1 MRLEGEKMSNEILD
15 TSLDTKAEIKNITSN
30 LVESLSQISAGI
42 NEVAI
47 GVQQL
52 AEMNTKLLKQTNE
65 ANEKAKDSDEI
76 VSIIQD
82 ISKQTTLLGLNASI
96 ESARAGEYGKGFAVV
111 AQEIRKLSNTSKDSI
126 NKIDG
131 IIKYISNSISSIDEN
146 LNSTN
151 EISQNQS
158 AALQQITA
166 SIEELNSTAH
176 LLGTIAD
183 KL

>member
-1 MRLEGEKMSNEILD
+1 MSNELD
-15 TSLDTKAEIKNITSN
+15 NNVNIKDEVKNITKN

-42 NEVAI
+42 NEVAV

-52 AEMNTKLLKQTNE
+52 AEMNTQLLRETNE
-65 ANEKAKDSDEI
+65 ANKKAKNSDEI
-76 VSIIQD
+76 VGIIQD

-96 ESARAGEYGKGFAVV
+96 GAARAGDSGKGFAVV
-111 AQEIRKLSNTSKDSI
+111 AQEIRKLSNTSKESI
-126 NKIDG
+126 NKIDT
-131 IIKYISNSISSIDEN
+131 IIKYISNSISSIDDS

-166 SIEELNSTAH
+166 SVEELNSTAH

>member
-1 MRLEGEKMSNEILD
+1 MSNELD
-15 TSLDTKAEIKNITSN
+15 NNVNIKDEVKNITKN

-42 NEVAI
+42 NEVAV

-52 AEMNTKLLKQTNE
+52 AEMNTQLLRETNE
-65 ANEKAKDSDEI
+65 ANKKAKNSDEI
-76 VSIIQD
+76 VGIIQD

-96 ESARAGEYGKGFAVV
+96 EAARAGDSGKGFAVV
-111 AQEIRKLSNTSKDSI
+111 AQEIRKLSNTSKESI
-126 NKIDG
+126 NKIDT
-131 IIKYISNSISSIDEN
+131 IIKYISNSISSIDDS

-166 SIEELNSTAH
+166 SVEELN
-176 LLGTIAD
+176 
-183 KL
+183 

>member
-1 MRLEGEKMSNEILD
+1 MGNELANNENVKD
-15 TSLDTKAEIKNITSN
+15 EIKNITKN
-30 LVESLSQISAGI
+30 LVESLSQISLGI

-52 AEMNTKLLKQTNE
+52 AEMNTQLLVKTNE
-65 ANEKAKDSDEI
+65 TNEKAKNSDEI
-76 VSIIQD
+76 VAIIQD
-82 ISKQTTLLGLNASI
+82 ISKQTNLLGLNASI
-96 ESARAGEYGKGFAVV
+96 EAARAGESGKGFAVV
-111 AQEIRKLSNTSKDSI
+111 AQEIRKLSNTSKESI
-126 NKIDG
+126 NKIDT
-131 IIKYISNSISSIDEN
+131 IIKYISDSISSIDDS

-166 SIEELNSTAH
+166 SVEELNSTAH
-176 LLGTIAD
+176 LLGEIAN

>member
-1 MRLEGEKMSNEILD
+1 MSNELD
-15 TSLDTKAEIKNITSN
+15 NNVNIKDEVKNITKN

-42 NEVAI
+42 NEVAVE
-47 GVQQL
+47 VQQL
-52 AEMNTKLLKQTNE
+52 AEMNTQLLRETNE
-65 ANEKAKDSDEI
+65 ANKKAKNSDEI
-76 VSIIQD
+76 VGIIQD

-96 ESARAGEYGKGFAVV
+96 EAARAGDSGKGFAVV
-111 AQEIRKLSNTSKDSI
+111 AQEIRKLSNTSKESI
-126 NKIDG
+126 NKIDT
-131 IIKYISNSISSIDEN
+131 IIKYISNSISSIDDS

-166 SIEELNSTAH
+166 SVEELNSTAH

>member
-1 MRLEGEKMSNEILD
+1 MSNELD
-15 TSLDTKAEIKNITSN
+15 NNVNIKDEVKNITKN

-42 NEVAI
+42 NEVAV

-52 AEMNTKLLKQTNE
+52 AEMNTQLLRETNE
-65 ANEKAKDSDEI
+65 ANKKAKNSDEI
-76 VSIIQD
+76 VGIIQD

-96 ESARAGEYGKGFAVV
+96 EAARAGDSGKGFAVV
-111 AQEIRKLSNTSKDSI
+111 AQEIRKLSNTSKESI
-126 NKIDG
+126 N
-131 IIKYISNSISSIDEN
+131 KYISNSISSIDDS

-166 SIEELNSTAH
+166 SVEELNSTAH

>member
-1 MRLEGEKMSNEILD
+1 MSNELD
-15 TSLDTKAEIKNITSN
+15 NNVNIKDEVKNITKN

-42 NEVAI
+42 NEVAVV
-47 GVQQL
+47 VQQL
-52 AEMNTKLLKQTNE
+52 AEMNTQLLRETNE
-65 ANEKAKDSDEI
+65 ANKKAKNSDEI
-76 VSIIQD
+76 VGIIQD

-96 ESARAGEYGKGFAVV
+96 EAARAGDSGKGFAVV
-111 AQEIRKLSNTSKDSI
+111 AQEIRKLSNTSKESI
-126 NKIDG
+126 NKIDT
-131 IIKYISNSISSIDEN
+131 IIKYISNSISSIDDS

-166 SIEELNSTAH
+166 SVEELNSTAH

>member
-1 MRLEGEKMSNEILD
+1 MSNELD
-15 TSLDTKAEIKNITSN
+15 NNVNIKDEVKNITKN

-42 NEVAI
+42 NEVAV

-52 AEMNTKLLKQTNE
+52 AEMNTQLLRETNE
-65 ANEKAKDSDEI
+65 ANKKAKNSDEI
-76 VSIIQD
+76 VGIIQD
-82 ISKQTTLLGLNASI
+82 ISKQTTLLVLNASI
-96 ESARAGEYGKGFAVV
+96 EAARAGDSGKGFAVV
-111 AQEIRKLSNTSKDSI
+111 AQEIRKLSNTSKESI
-126 NKIDG
+126 NKIDT
-131 IIKYISNSISSIDEN
+131 IIKYISNSISSIDDS

-166 SIEELNSTAH
+166 SVEELNSTAH

>member
-1 MRLEGEKMSNEILD
+1 MNTELENNANVKD
-15 TSLDTKAEIKNITSN
+15 EIKNLTKN

-52 AEMNTKLLKQTNE
+52 AEMNTKLLKETNE
-65 ANEKAKDSDEI
+65 ANINAKNSDEI
-76 VSIIQD
+76 VGIIQD

-96 ESARAGEYGKGFAVV
+96 EAARAGDSGKGFAVV
-111 AQEIRKLSNTSKDSI
+111 AQEIRKLSNTSKESI
-126 NKIDG
+126 NKIDT
-131 IIKYISNSISSIDEN
+131 IIKYISNSISSIDDS

-166 SIEELNSTAH
+166 SVEELNSTAH

>member
-1 MRLEGEKMSNEILD
+1 MSNELD
-15 TSLDTKAEIKNITSN
+15 NNVNIKDEVKNITKN

-42 NEVAI
+42 NEVAV

-52 AEMNTKLLKQTNE
+52 AEMNTQLLRETNE
-65 ANEKAKDSDEI
+65 ANKKAKNSDEI
-76 VSIIQD
+76 VGIIQD

-96 ESARAGEYGKGFAVV
+96 EAARAGDSGKGVAVV
-111 AQEIRKLSNTSKDSI
+111 AQEIRKLSNTSKESI
-126 NKIDG
+126 NKIDT
-131 IIKYISNSISSIDEN
+131 IIKYISNSISSIDDS

-166 SIEELNSTAH
+166 SVEELNSTAH

>member
-1 MRLEGEKMSNEILD
+1 MSNEILD

-96 ESARAGEYGKGFAVV
+96 ESARAG
-111 AQEIRKLSNTSKDSI
+111 
-126 NKIDG
+126 
-131 IIKYISNSISSIDEN
+131 
-146 LNSTN
+146 
-151 EISQNQS
+151 
-158 AALQQITA
+158 
-166 SIEELNSTAH
+166 
-176 LLGTIAD
+176 
-183 KL
+183 

>member
-1 MRLEGEKMSNEILD
+1 MSNELD
-15 TSLDTKAEIKNITSN
+15 NNVNVKDEIKTITKN

-42 NEVAI
+42 SEVAT

-52 AEMNTKLLKQTNE
+52 AERNTQLLKETNE
-65 ANEKAKDSDEI
+65 TNQKAKNSDEI
-76 VSIIQD
+76 VGIIQD
-82 ISKQTTLLGLNASI
+82 ISKQTNLLGLNASI
-96 ESARAGEYGKGFAVV
+96 EAARAGDSGKGFAVV
-111 AQEIRKLSNTSKDSI
+111 AQEIRKLSNTTKESI
-126 NKIDG
+126 NKIDT
-131 IIKYISNSISSIDEN
+131 IIKSISTSISSIDDN

>member
-1 MRLEGEKMSNEILD
+1 MSNELD
-15 TSLDTKAEIKNITSN
+15 NNVNIKDEVKNITKN

-42 NEVAI
+42 NEVAV

-52 AEMNTKLLKQTNE
+52 AEMNTQLLRETNE
-65 ANEKAKDSDEI
+65 ANKKAKNSDEI
-76 VSIIQD
+76 VGIIQD

-96 ESARAGEYGKGFAVV
+96 EAARAGESGKGFAVV
-111 AQEIRKLSNTSKDSI
+111 AQEIRKLSNTSKESI
-126 NKIDG
+126 NKIDT
-131 IIKYISNSISSIDEN
+131 IIKYISNSISSIDDS

-166 SIEELNSTAH
+166 SVEELNSTAH

>member
-1 MRLEGEKMSNEILD
+1 MSNELD
-15 TSLDTKAEIKNITSN
+15 NNVNIKDEVKNITKN

-42 NEVAI
+42 NEVAV

-52 AEMNTKLLKQTNE
+52 AEMNTQLLRETNE
-65 ANEKAKDSDEI
+65 ANKKAKNSDEI
-76 VSIIQD
+76 VGIIQD
-82 ISKQTTLLGLNASI
+82 ISKKTTLLGLNASI
-96 ESARAGEYGKGFAVV
+96 EAARAGDSGKGFAVV
-111 AQEIRKLSNTSKDSI
+111 AQEIRKLSNTSKESI
-126 NKIDG
+126 NKIDT
-131 IIKYISNSISSIDEN
+131 IIKYISNSISSIDDS

-166 SIEELNSTAH
+166 SVEELNSTAH

>member
-1 MRLEGEKMSNEILD
+1 MSNELD
-15 TSLDTKAEIKNITSN
+15 NNVNIKDEVKNITKN

-42 NEVAI
+42 NEVAV

-52 AEMNTKLLKQTNE
+52 AEMNTQLIRETNE
-65 ANEKAKDSDEI
+65 ANKKAKNSDEI
-76 VSIIQD
+76 VGIIQD

-96 ESARAGEYGKGFAVV
+96 EAARAGDSGKGFAVV
-111 AQEIRKLSNTSKDSI
+111 AQEIRKLSNTSKESI
-126 NKIDG
+126 NKIDT
-131 IIKYISNSISSIDEN
+131 IIKYISNSISSIDDS

-166 SIEELNSTAH
+166 SVEELNSTAH

>member
-1 MRLEGEKMSNEILD
+1 MSNELD
-15 TSLDTKAEIKNITSN
+15 NNVNIKDEVKNITKN

-42 NEVAI
+42 NEVAV

-52 AEMNTKLLKQTNE
+52 AEMNTQLLRESNE
-65 ANEKAKDSDEI
+65 ANKKAKNSDEI
-76 VSIIQD
+76 VGIIQD

-96 ESARAGEYGKGFAVV
+96 EAARAGDSGKGFAVV
-111 AQEIRKLSNTSKDSI
+111 AQEIRKLSNTSKESI
-126 NKIDG
+126 NKIDT
-131 IIKYISNSISSIDEN
+131 IIKYISNSISSIDDS

-166 SIEELNSTAH
+166 SVEELNSTAH

>member
-1 MRLEGEKMSNEILD
+1 MSNELD
-15 TSLDTKAEIKNITSN
+15 NNVNIKDEVKNITKN

-42 NEVAI
+42 NEVAV

-52 AEMNTKLLKQTNE
+52 AEMNTQLLRETNE
-65 ANEKAKDSDEI
+65 ANKKAKNSDEI
-76 VSIIQD
+76 VGIIQD

-96 ESARAGEYGKGFAVV
+96 EAARAGDSGKGFAVV
-111 AQEIRKLSNTSKDSI
+111 AQEIRKLSTTSKESI
-126 NKIDG
+126 NKIDT
-131 IIKYISNSISSIDEN
+131 IIKYISNSISSIDDS

-166 SIEELNSTAH
+166 SVEELNSTAH

>member
-1 MRLEGEKMSNEILD
+1 MS
-15 TSLDTKAEIKNITSN
+15 
-30 LVESLSQISAGI
+30 
-42 NEVAI
+42 
-47 GVQQL
+47 
-52 AEMNTKLLKQTNE
+52 
-65 ANEKAKDSDEI
+65 
-76 VSIIQD
+76 
-82 ISKQTTLLGLNASI
+82 SKQTTLLGLNASI

-126 NKIDG
+126 DKIDG

>member
-1 MRLEGEKMSNEILD
+1 MSNELD
-15 TSLDTKAEIKNITSN
+15 NNVNVKEEIKMITKN

-52 AEMNTKLLKQTNE
+52 AERNTQLLKETNE
-65 ANEKAKDSDEI
+65 ANEKAKNSDEI
-76 VSIIQD
+76 VGIIQD
-82 ISKQTTLLGLNASI
+82 ISKQTPLLGLNASI
-96 ESARAGEYGKGFAVV
+96 EAARAGDSGKGFAVV
-111 AQEIRKLSNTSKDSI
+111 AQEIRKLSNTSKESI
-126 NKIDG
+126 NKIDT
-131 IIKYISNSISSIDEN
+131 IIKYISNSISSIDDS

-166 SIEELNSTAH
+166 SVEELNSTAH

>member
-1 MRLEGEKMSNEILD
+1 MSNELD
-15 TSLDTKAEIKNITSN
+15 NNVNLNVKDEIKTITKN

-52 AEMNTKLLKQTNE
+52 AERNTQLLKETNE
-65 ANEKAKDSDEI
+65 ANKKAKNSDEI
-76 VSIIQD
+76 VGIIQD

-96 ESARAGEYGKGFAVV
+96 EAARAGDSGKGFAVV
-111 AQEIRKLSNTSKDSI
+111 AQEIRKLSNTSKESI
-126 NKIDG
+126 NKIDT
-131 IIKYISNSISSIDEN
+131 IIKYISNSISSIDDN

-166 SIEELNSTAH
+166 SVEELNSTAH

>member
-1 MRLEGEKMSNEILD
+1 MSNELD
-15 TSLDTKAEIKNITSN
+15 NNVNIKDEVKNITKN

-42 NEVAI
+42 NEVAV

-52 AEMNTKLLKQTNE
+52 AEMNTQLLRETNE
-65 ANEKAKDSDEI
+65 ANKKAKNSDEI
-76 VSIIQD
+76 VGIIQD

-96 ESARAGEYGKGFAVV
+96 EAARAGDSGKGFAVV
-111 AQEIRKLSNTSKDSI
+111 AQEIRKLSNTSKESI
-126 NKIDG
+126 NKIDT
-131 IIKYISNSISSIDEN
+131 IIKYISNSISSIDDS

-166 SIEELNSTAH
+166 SVEELNSTAH

>member
-1 MRLEGEKMSNEILD
+1 MSNELD
-15 TSLDTKAEIKNITSN
+15 NNVNVKEEIKMITKN
-30 LVESLSQISAGI
+30 LVESLSQISACI

-52 AEMNTKLLKQTNE
+52 AERNTELLKETNE
-65 ANEKAKDSDEI
+65 ANEKAKNSDEI
-76 VSIIQD
+76 VGIIQD

-96 ESARAGEYGKGFAVV
+96 EAARAGDSGKGFAVV
-111 AQEIRKLSNTSKDSI
+111 AQEIRKLSNTSKESI
-126 NKIDG
+126 NKIDT
-131 IIKYISNSISSIDEN
+131 IIKYISNSISSIDDS

-166 SIEELNSTAH
+166 SVEELNSTAH

>member
-1 MRLEGEKMSNEILD
+1 MSNELD
-15 TSLDTKAEIKNITSN
+15 TNVNVKEEIKNITKN

-42 NEVAI
+42 NEVAV

-52 AEMNTKLLKQTNE
+52 AEMNTELLKETNE
-65 ANEKAKDSDEI
+65 ANQKAKNSDEI
-76 VSIIQD
+76 VGIIQD

-96 ESARAGEYGKGFAVV
+96 EAARAGESGKGFSVV
-111 AQEIRKLSNTSKDSI
+111 AQEIRKLANTSKESI
-126 NKIDG
+126 NKIDT
-131 IIKYISNSISSIDEN
+131 IIKYISNSISSIDN
-146 LNSTN
+146 SLNSTN

-166 SIEELNSTAH
+166 SVEELNSTAH